1 MTNQCKSAA
10 REIRANGGILD
21 IYGEKVNV
29 IEGFFMSFCA
39 TGGYDAVKQA
49 KRSANGL
56 CVHACALG

>member
-29 IEGFFMSFCA
+29 IEGFFYVILRHW
-39 TGGYDAVKQA
+39 GI
-49 KRSANGL
+49 
-56 CVHACALG
+56 